1 MINPLLRIFA
11 VALFGLPGT
20 LSEYALIPGKYS
32 DFALD
37 QQGNIIMA
45 DVDGIISK
53 KDPSGRTL
61 ATQAYSNH
69 GGNPQI
75 DASNGLQVLVY
86 FPSSRH
92 LLMLDNQLNQ
102 RRLVDF
108 NIQDNYQIRGF
119 GLAADGNYWILD
131 GRDGFLKKLD
141 YEGRTLASTM
151 LAGAWLPIGKTRIYD
166 DGQYLFLG
174 AENDR
179 TVRVLN
185 ATLNRLRLLT
195 KPEGNWDARDGSLY
209 YAIDSQRMVR
219 EGIAIGSRPDTLSI
233 IGSPL
238 QRFRLSV
245 SLLANLS
252 DRGLHLYR

>member
-1 MINPLLRIFA
+1 MSNLLFILFA
-11 VALFGLPGT
+11 IALLGLPGT
-20 LSEYALIPGKYS
+20 LTEYALIPGKHS

-45 DVDGIISK
+45 DAEGMISK
-53 KDPSGRTL
+53 KDPVGRAL
-61 ATQAYSNH
+61 ASQAYSNH
-69 GGNPQI
+69 GGNAQI

-102 RRLVDF
+102 RRMVDF
-108 NIQDNYQIRGF
+108 NTLENYQIRGF

-151 LAGAWLPIGKTRIYD
+151 LAGAWLPSGKTRIYD
-166 DGQYLFLG
+166 DGQYLFLA
-174 AENDR
+174 AENDEII
-179 TVRVLN
+179 RVLN

-195 KPEGNWDARDGSLY
+195 KPAGYWDARDGSLY
-209 YAIDSQRMVR
+209 YAIDKQRLVR
-219 EGIAIGSRPDTLSI
+219 EGISIGSRRDTI
-233 IGSPL
+233 NVNGTAL
-238 QRFRLSV
+238 QRFRLSG
-245 SLLANLS
+245 SILANRS
-252 DRGLHLYR
+252 ERGLHLYR

>member
-1 MINPLLRIFA
+1 MKLAIRCCLL
-11 VALFGLPGT
+11 GLLVLPQT
-20 LSEYALIPGKYS
+20 LTEYALVPGKYS

-45 DVDGIISK
+45 DADGIISK

-61 ATQAYSNH
+61 ATQAYNNH
-69 GGNPQI
+69 GGSPRI

-102 RRLVDF
+102 RRMVDF
-108 NIQDNYQIRGF
+108 NTMDNYQVRGF

-141 YEGRTLASTM
+141 YSGRMLAATM
-151 LAGAWLPIGKTRIYD
+151 LAGEWLPTGNTRIYD
-166 DGQYLFLG
+166 DGQYIFMG
-174 AENDR
+174 SEKDAV
-179 TVRVLN
+179 VRVLN
-185 ATLNRLRLLT
+185 ATLNRLRLMP
-195 KPEGNWDARDGSLY
+195 KPAGYWDTRDGSLF
-209 YAIDSQRMVR
+209 YALDTQRIVR
-219 EGIAIGSRPDTLSI
+219 ASLAIGSHPDTVYVL
-233 IGSPL
+233 GTPL
-238 QRFRLSV
+238 QRFRVAGQTLV
-245 SLLANLS
+245 NLT

>member
-1 MINPLLRIFA
+1 MSNPLFCLLAFA
-11 VALFGLPGT
+11 LLGLPGT
-20 LSEYALIPGKYS
+20 MAEYALIPGKYS

-45 DVDGIISK
+45 DAEGIISK
-53 KDPSGRTL
+53 KDPAGRTL

-86 FPSSRH
+86 FPSTRH

-108 NIQDNYQIRGF
+108 NTQENYQIKGF

-141 YEGRTLASTM
+141 YDGRTLASTM
-151 LAGAWLPIGKTRIYD
+151 LAESWLPTGKTRIYD

-174 AENDR
+174 AEKDQSIR
-179 TVRVLN
+179 ILN
-185 ATLNRLRLLT
+185 ATLNRLRILQ
-195 KPEGNWDARDGSLY
+195 KPAGYWDARDGTLF
-209 YAIDSQRMVR
+209 YAIDSNRLIR
-219 EGIAIGSRPDTLSI
+219 EGIAIGSRRDTI
-233 IGSPL
+233 QTNGTQL
-238 QRFRLSV
+238 QRFRLSS
-245 SLLANLS
+245 SLLANRS
-252 DRGLHLYR
+252 DRGLHLYH

>member
-1 MINPLLRIFA
+1 MSNPLFILFA
-11 VALFGLPGT
+11 IALLGLPGT
-20 LSEYALIPGKYS
+20 LTEYALIPGKYC

-37 QQGNIIMA
+37 QQGNVIMA
-45 DVDGIISK
+45 NAEGIISK
-53 KDPSGRTL
+53 KDPAGRTL

-86 FPSSRH
+86 FPSTRH

-108 NIQDNYQIRGF
+108 NTLENYQIRGF

-151 LAGAWLPIGKTRIYD
+151 LAGAWLPGGKTRIYD
-166 DGQYLFLG
+166 DGQYLFLA
-174 AENDR
+174 AENDEII
-179 TVRVLN
+179 RVLN
-185 ATLNRLRLLT
+185 ATLNRLRLVN
-195 KPEGNWDARDGSLY
+195 KPAGYWDARDGSLCY
-209 YAIDSQRMVR
+209 TIDTQRLVR
-219 EGIAIGSRPDTLSI
+219 EGISLGSRRDTLNI
-233 IGSPL
+233 NGTNL
-238 QRFRLSV
+238 QRFRV
-245 SLLANLS
+245 SGSILANSS